1 MDKKRKG
8 RKQQAKRE
16 AKALA
21 GEVQRADIR
30 LGHAAAEWQRH
41 PVVRGLKRVRELAD
55 QPPLIALS
63 LGTAVVGVVRGDRRL
78 ARTGA
83 RMLASHLVATAVK
96 AVVKHRVDRA
106 RPGLFRSERDH
117 QLTRGERDE
126 GPRNSF
132 PSGHTAGAMAVSRAI
147 LREYSGARGPA
158 YAAVVAT
165 GAVQLPTGAHFPLDV
180 AAGAAIGLAAEA
192 LVARILP
199 EGAFEESQVAVPATL

>member
-8 RKQQAKRE
+8 GKHQGEALVQA
-16 AKALA
+16 
-21 GEVQRADIR
+21 VQRADIR
-30 LGHAAAEWQRH
+30 LGHAAAEWRYH
-41 PVVRGLKRVRELAD
+41 PVVRVLKRARDLAD

-63 LGTAVVGVVRGDRRL
+63 LGTVAAGAVGSDRRL

-83 RMLASHLVATAVK
+83 RMLASHLVATAIK

-106 RPGLFRSERDH
+106 RPGLFGGERDH
-117 QLTRGERDE
+117 QLTRGDRDE

-147 LREYSGARGPA
+147 LREYPGARGPA

-199 EGAFEESQVAVPATL
+199 EDACEESQVTVPAKL